1 MIDRHGTASL
11 AYCQP
16 ETKVALRFVEGVTN
30 TIRVIQRR
38 RDDLRDEEYLR
49 LNVLTCLLDPI

>member
-1 MIDRHGTASL
+1 M
-11 AYCQP
+11 
-16 ETKVALRFVEGVTN
+16 ALRFVEGVAN